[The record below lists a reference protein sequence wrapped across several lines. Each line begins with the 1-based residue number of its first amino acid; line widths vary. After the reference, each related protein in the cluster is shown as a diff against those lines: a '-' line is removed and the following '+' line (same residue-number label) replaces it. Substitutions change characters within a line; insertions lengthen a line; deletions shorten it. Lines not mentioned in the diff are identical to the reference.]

1 MMRRLTVSG
10 LAALAAS
17 AMILLPTQGAIAAD
31 STFIVDA
38 PATAELLWVDIEL
51 PGISLSDVTVSYR
64 MVGTSRN
71 WTSIKVYESEFG
83 ATGILPAIAGRYE
96 FLASTDA
103 QVASDLVVKFST
115 IDGAVVATQ
124 REHLA
129 AAGAGTDDSADVAAA
144 GPGLSAVS
152 AVGPLSGSLAQTG
165 FDAVGWSI
173 IAAAALVSG
182 GLVVQSRRRAIALT
196 TSYINTYASTYS
208 ATFVST
214 DTAAVSLTT
223 ATAPTTATTT
233 TTANKARR

>member
-1 MMRRLTVSG
+1 MRRLTVNG

-17 AMILLPTQGAIAAD
+17 AMILLPAQDAIAAD

-38 PATAELLWVDIEL
+38 PATAELLWVQIEL
-51 PGISLSDVTVSYR
+51 PGISLSDVAVSYR

-71 WTSIKVYESEFG
+71 WTSITVYKSDVG

-96 FLASTDA
+96 FLASTGAD
-103 QVASDLVVKFST
+103 VASDLVVKFST

-124 REHLA
+124 RERLA
-129 AAGAGTDDSADVAAA
+129 AAGADTDEPVHGDDA
-144 GPGLSAVS
+144 GPGMSAVS

-165 FDAVGWSI
+165 FDALGWSV

-196 TSYINTYASTYS
+196 ASYNDTYASTYS
-208 ATFVST
+208 ATFIST
-214 DTAAVSLTT
+214 ETAAVPLAT
-223 ATAPTTATTT
+223 ATP
-233 TTANKARR
+233 NRVRR